1 VGDGLAA
8 AAAELHGAA
17 AAGSLGGAAARPPGR
32 ADAGGAAVRGR
43 DAAAAIAVWAA
54 FNVVL
59 SSLMF
64 LFTGDLMSHAVY
76 WLGVFWLVPLIALAV
91 TARERATRR
100 LPQASGGA
108 ALLALALALVA
119 LGAGVGLWAVLCGAA
134 VGVVAVVL
142 LVMERSA

>member
-1 VGDGLAA
+1 
-8 AAAELHGAA
+8 
-17 AAGSLGGAAARPPGR
+17 
-32 ADAGGAAVRGR
+32 VRGR

-91 TARERATRR
+91 TARERATRL